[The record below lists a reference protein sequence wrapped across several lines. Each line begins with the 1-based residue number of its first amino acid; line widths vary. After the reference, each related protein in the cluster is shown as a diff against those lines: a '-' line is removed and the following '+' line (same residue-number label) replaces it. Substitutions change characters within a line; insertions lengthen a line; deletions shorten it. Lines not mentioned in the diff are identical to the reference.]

1 MTDSREDGVDGDGVN
16 MQIVNPT
23 TPAQYFHLLR
33 QQVSLDAWRKKRI
46 RWQNLSSVVE
56 GKREEKKKRVFF
68 SDIESL
74 NSLVDVPLSFIFGFL
89 RLKFISNYRLMKFC

>member
-33 QQVSLDAWRKKRI
+33 QQASLDAWRKKG
-46 RWQNLSSVVE
+46 WD
-56 GKREEKKKRVFF
+56 GK
-68 SDIESL
+68 I
-74 NSLVDVPLSFIFGFL
+74 
-89 RLKFISNYRLMKFC
+89 